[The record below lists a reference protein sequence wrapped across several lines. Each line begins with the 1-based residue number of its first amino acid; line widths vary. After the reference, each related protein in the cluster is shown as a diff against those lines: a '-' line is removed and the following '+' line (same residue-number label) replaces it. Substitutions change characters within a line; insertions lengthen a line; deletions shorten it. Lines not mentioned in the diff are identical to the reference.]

1 MDELGWVHRVDLSS
15 SDIHTGPI
23 SVISADSTV
32 TSTETGLCLEN
43 LQLRCMLKMW
53 SKLCAWLHFFC
64 GCN

>member
-1 MDELGWVHRVDLSS
+1 MDELGQMHRSDLSS
-15 SDIHTGPI
+15 SDIHTGPT
-23 SVISADSTV
+23 ISADSTV
-32 TSTETGLCLEN
+32 TSTETGLCQEN

>member
-1 MDELGWVHRVDLSS
+1 MDELGQVHRADLTSF
-15 SDIHTGPI
+15 DTHPGPI
-23 SVISADSTV
+23 SVISTV
-32 TSTETGLCLEN
+32 TSTENRLCLDN